1 MKNFKCLRNFALALS
16 LLSIGTPLTLQGQNS
31 YSLEIKA
38 IAEKL
43 SSDVNLAQKKRV
55 AVIDFTDLE
64 GNITALGRFI
74 AEKLSIALFKTKRE
88 FDLVNRSQLARLIK
102 ENKLAEE
109 GLLNPKTVA
118 RLGQLAGVD
127 AIIIGT
133 LTPFGDNIEYSFSTI
148 NIESATVIAAIDG
161 QFPKT
166 NAMNSLLGTALIKD
180 DELSF
185 SKGTG
190 TSSKIDTSQTHST
203 SLRKLEKED
212 ILFELVDYRL
222 TGAGLEFDLLITSL
236 KRDERVTFSV
246 NESRILDDLGGEHD
260 SVNGTFGNSSS
271 RGQISK
277 TLVPEVKTKAGF
289 QFNTVLKG
297 ATSIALF
304 EIKILIHG
312 KNWDTVRFKDLPLSG
327 KNPKNQK

>member
-1 MKNFKCLRNFALALS
+1 MNNLKCLRAFGLVLS
-16 LLSIGTPLTLQGQNS
+16 LLSIGTPLTLLGQNS
-31 YSLEIKA
+31 YSSEIKA

-43 SSDVNLAQKKRV
+43 SSDVNLAQKKRL

-102 ENKLAEE
+102 ENKFAEE

-148 NIESATVIAAIDG
+148 NIETATVIAAIDG

-166 NAMNSLLGTALIKD
+166 NAMNSLLGTALTRD
-180 DELSF
+180 NELS
-185 SKGTG
+185 SNKDSGP
-190 TSSKIDTSQTHST
+190 SSKIDTSLVHSNP
-203 SLRKLEKED
+203 LRKLEKGD
-212 ILFELVDYRL
+212 ILFELIDYRL
-222 TGAGLEFDLLITSL
+222 TGSGLEFDLLIMSL
-236 KRDERVTFSV
+236 KDEKRIDIRVHFS
-246 NESRILDDLGGEHD
+246 RLLDDLGNEYS
-260 SVNGTFGNSSS
+260 SVSGTFGNSSGS
-271 RGQISK
+271 GDIGK
-277 TLVPEVKTKAGF
+277 TLIPEVRTKASL
-289 QFNTVLKG
+289 QFNTLLKG
-297 ATSIALF
+297 ASSIALL
-304 EIKILIHG
+304 EIAIYGGGLQSV
-312 KNWDTVRFKDLPLSG
+312 WFKDLPLPR
-327 KNPKNQK
+327 KH